1 MYPAI
6 AIAGPTASGKSD
18 LALYLAERFDGEIVN
33 YDSLQLFRH
42 LDIGTAKPSEDEQ
55 CRVPHHLIDILEP
68 DEAFSAGQYQLRA
81 REVLD
86 DIRKRNKLPILVG
99 GTGLYLRAVIEGI
112 FDGPQRSTYWRARME
127 VIARVKGRE
136 YLHSLLERLDPPSA
150 LRIARRDLPKVI
162 RALEVRFTTGRNL
175 SSHLDEEPRRPI
187 QGFAFDIVGLDPPR
201 DALYERIEE
210 RVRRM
215 WEVGLVEEVK
225 RILESGVVPGANAF
239 RAIGYR
245 QVLEYIDGAITLNEA
260 IMLTG
265 RETRRYAKR
274 QLTWFKKQ
282 HSLTWF
288 DGFGSEDNMKKR
300 IHRYIDHTFGIS
312 GQNPGFRTAG
322 HSNKPSL
329 GN

>member
-18 LALYLAERFDGEIVN
+18 LALYLAEGFDGEIVN
-33 YDSLQLFRH
+33 YDSLQIFRH

-68 DEAFSAGQYQLRA
+68 DEGFSAGEYQWRA

-99 GTGLYLRAVIEGI
+99 GTGLYLRAVMEGL
-112 FDGPQRSTYWRARME
+112 FDGPQRSTYWRDRME
-127 VIARVKGRE
+127 VIAREKGRE
-136 YLHSLLERLDPPSA
+136 YLHSLLERLDPPTA
-150 LRIARRDLPKVI
+150 LRIAPRDLPKVI
-162 RALEVRFTTGRNL
+162 RALEVRLTTGRKL
-175 SSHLDEEPRRPI
+175 SSHLDRAPRRPI
-187 QGFAFDIVGLDPPR
+187 QGFAFSVVGLDPPR
-201 DALYERIEE
+201 AALYERIEE

-215 WEVGLVEEVK
+215 WKVGLAEEVK
-225 RILESGVVPGANAF
+225 RILESGVAPEANAF

-245 QVLEYIDGAITLNEA
+245 QVLEYIDGAIGLDEA

-282 HSLTWF
+282 HSVTWF
-288 DGFGSEDNMKKR
+288 DGFGNEDDMKER
-300 IHRYIDHTFGIS
+300 IHRYIDHAFGNS
-312 GQNPGFRTAG
+312 GQIPGSLTTRQL
-322 HSNKPSL
+322 NEPSL